1 MSDKSSNK
9 NWSMFFTLCICFFT
23 ASLSPVAS
31 AISSDQNKPI
41 NIEAGK
47 VVIKEKQGLAYYS
60 GNVKITQ
67 GSRIIAGKTLTIF
80 SEKDEVVKIIIK
92 GQPASFSQLNDEGD
106 KTVAQAKQMTF
117 HVKKEILLLQ
127 DNAILQQKDNVFR
140 SEKISYNTAK
150 DIMMAG
156 DKNAP
161 SEERIKI
168 TIHPKKDAEKNSKRS
183 Q

>member
-1 MSDKSSNK
+1 
-9 NWSMFFTLCICFFT
+9 MFFTLCICFISVLIT
-23 ASLSPVAS
+23 PVVK

-41 NIEAGK
+41 NIEAGN

-67 GSRIIAGKTLTIF
+67 GSRIIAGKTITIH
-80 SEKDEVVKIIIK
+80 SEKNEIIK
-92 GQPASFSQLNDEGD
+92 IVINGQPASFSQLNEEGD
-106 KTVAQAKQMTF
+106 KTTAQAKQLIF
-117 HVKKEILLLQ
+117 HVKDEILLMQ
-127 DNAILQQKDNVFR
+127 NSAVLQQKDNVFR

-161 SEERIKI
+161 ADERIKI
-168 TIHPKKDAEKNSKRS
+168 TIHPKKDAEKNSKAG

>member
-1 MSDKSSNK
+1 
-9 NWSMFFTLCICFFT
+9 MFFTLCVCFIST
-23 ASLSPVAS
+23 LLSPAAS
-31 AISSDQNKPI
+31 AISTDRHKPI
-41 NIEAGK
+41 NIEAGN
-47 VVIKEKQGLAYYS
+47 VIIKEKQGLAYYS

-67 GSRIIAGKTLTIF
+67 GSRIIAGKTITIHSKE
-80 SEKDEVVKIIIK
+80 SEVIKIIIK
-92 GQPASFSQLNDEGD
+92 GQPATFSQLNDEGD
-106 KTVAQAKQMTF
+106 KTVAEAKQMIF

-127 DNAILQQKDNVFR
+127 NNAILQQKDNVFR

-161 SEERIKI
+161 ADQRIKI
-168 TIHPKKDAEKNSKRS
+168 TIHPKKDAEKNSKAG